1 MEITEVKVFPVQ
13 NNDKLKA
20 YASVVFDNCFV
31 VRDLR
36 VIHGATGLFVAMPS
50 RKRKDGTFRD
60 TAHPLNMEMRD
71 MIEKTIL
78 NEYEVRL
85 TDDVVQQ

>member
-1 MEITEVKVFPVQ
+1 MKVFPVQ

-36 VIHGATGLFVAMPS
+36 VIHGTTGLFVAMPS

-60 TAHPLNMEMRD
+60 TAHPLNMEMRN
-71 MIEKTIL
+71 MIEQSIL
-78 NEYEVRL
+78 NEYEDKVKE
-85 TDDVVQQ
+85 V

>member
-36 VIHGATGLFVAMPS
+36 VIHGTTGLFAAMPS

-60 TAHPLNMEMRD
+60 TAHPLNMEMRN
-71 MIEKTIL
+71 MIEQSIL
-78 NEYEVRL
+78 HEYEDKVKE
-85 TDDVVQQ
+85 V

>member
-36 VIHGATGLFVAMPS
+36 VIHGTTGLFVAMPS

-60 TAHPLNMEMRD
+60 TAHPLNMEMRNL
-71 MIEKTIL
+71 IEQSIL
-78 NEYEVRL
+78 NEYEDKVKE
-85 TDDVVQQ
+85 V

>member
-1 MEITEVKVFPVQ
+1 MEITEVKVFPVE

-36 VIHGATGLFVAMPS
+36 IIHGTTGLFVAMPS

-60 TAHPLNMEMRD
+60 TAHPLNMEMRT
-71 MIEKTIL
+71 MIEQSIL
-78 NEYEVRL
+78 HEYEDQVKEF
-85 TDDVVQQ
+85 

>member
-36 VIHGATGLFVAMPS
+36 VIHGTSGLFVAMPS

-60 TAHPLNMEMRD
+60 TAHPLNMEMRN
-71 MIEKTIL
+71 MIERSIL
-78 NEYEVRL
+78 DVYEEKV
-85 TDDVVQQ
+85 TQET

>member
-36 VIHGATGLFVAMPS
+36 VIHGTTGLFVAMPS

-60 TAHPLNMEMRD
+60 TAHPLNMEMRN
-71 MIEKTIL
+71 MIEQSIL
-78 NEYEVRL
+78 NEYEDKVKEN
-85 TDDVVQQ
+85 

>member
-36 VIHGATGLFVAMPS
+36 VIHGTTGLFVAMPS

-60 TAHPLNMEMRD
+60 TAHPLNMEMRN
-71 MIEKTIL
+71 MIEQSIL
-78 NEYEVRL
+78 HEYEDRVKEF
-85 TDDVVQQ
+85 

>member
-36 VIHGATGLFVAMPS
+36 VIHGTSGLFVAMPS

-60 TAHPLNMEMRD
+60 TAHPLNMEMRN
-71 MIEKTIL
+71 MIERSIL
-78 NEYEVRL
+78 NVYEEKV
-85 TDDVVQQ
+85 TQET